1 MAEKKGKNE
10 KEKKNPLDN
19 LQRLDKIDP
28 DRAREIRSKGGKAVQ
43 AKARQRRNLRDI
55 YAELL
60 GENMPLEMQPEDVQD
75 YAEKHGKT
83 LDTYEALALAQL
95 LKAAQGDTRAAEFVR
110 DSAGDKPGEVIN
122 VGAAALTDADREML
136 ANLQKRINNA

>member
-1 MAEKKGKNE
+1 MAKKGERSQNNPASLANLK
-10 KEKKNPLDN
+10 PLDT
-19 LQRLDKIDP
+19 LSP
-28 DRAREIRSKGGKAVQ
+28 EEAKAVRRKGAAAAT
-43 AKARQRRNLRDI
+43 AKMRQRRALRDI

-60 GENMPLEMQPEDVQD
+60 AEQMPTEMQPEDVQD
-75 YAEKHGKT
+75 YAKNHGKT